1 MLQPSTLKF
10 LRDLKKN
17 NNKPWFD
24 AHRPQYESAKKDFE
38 VFIQEVITKHGK
50 NDPDIKDIIAKNC
63 LFRINR
69 DVRFS
74 KDKSPYKSNM
84 GAYISKGGKKSPFGG
99 YYFHCEPGQSFIG
112 GGIWQ
117 PEPDK
122 IRKVRQEIDYNWDEF
137 KKIIGSKKFKSVYND
152 LHTGDDMSLS
162 KVPQGFEKDNPAA
175 TYLKLK
181 SWVAMRNIKDTDLT
195 SKGLLKLTL
204 DTFDTLLP
212 LLRFLNRAVED

>member
-1 MLQPSTLKF
+1 MLQPATLKF

-84 GAYISKGGKKSPFGG
+84 GAYISKGGKKSPYSG

-122 IRKVRQEIDYNWDEF
+122 IKKVRQEIDYNWDEF
-137 KKIIGSKKFKSVYND
+137 KKIIGSKKFKSIYED
-152 LHTGDDMSLS
+152 LSTGDEMSLS

-175 TYLKLK
+175 KYLKLK
-181 SWVAMRNIKDTDLT
+181 SWVAMRDIKDADLT

-204 DTFDTLLP
+204 DTFETLLP

>member
-1 MLQPSTLKF
+1 MLQPATLKF

-50 NDPDIKDIIAKNC
+50 NDPDIKDMLAKNC

-84 GAYISKGGKKSPFGG
+84 GAYISKGGKKSPYSG

-122 IRKVRQEIDYNWDEF
+122 IKKVRQEIDYNWDEF
-137 KKIIGSKKFKSVYND
+137 KKIIGSKKFKSIYED
-152 LHTGDDMSLS
+152 LSTGDEMSLS

-175 TYLKLK
+175 KYLKLK
-181 SWVAMRNIKDTDLT
+181 SWVAMRDIKDADLT

-204 DTFDTLLP
+204 DTFETLLP